1 MDGGLSAGI
10 PRERSFKMAHINDI
24 YKRKEV
30 LAFMAVTSSSNS
42 GGTEVTTTTNFRMRK
57 FTSLSQSKNPQE
69 YARQYVD
76 EDFQR
81 ADVVGYSPQIAY
93 AFDYHY
99 LNPVHTVIRTITD
112 GELTG
117 DDAVVEI
124 IWVDTV
130 SGEAY
135 KRSYSVIPDTEGDNL
150 NAYTYS
156 GNFKAR
162 GESSKG
168 TAATSDDW
176 ATCTFTEDT

>member
-1 MDGGLSAGI
+1 
-10 PRERSFKMAHINDI
+10 MAHINDI

-30 LAFMAVTSSSNS
+30 LAFLAVTSTSNS
-42 GGTEVTTTTNFRMRK
+42 GGTDVTTTTNFRMRK

-69 YARQYVD
+69 YSRQYVD

-93 AFDYHY
+93 NFDYHY
-99 LNPVHTVIRTITD
+99 LNPVHTRIKDITD
-112 GELTG
+112 NELTG
-117 DDAVVEI
+117 DDAVVDI
-124 IWVDTV
+124 IWADTV

-156 GNFKAR
+156 GNFRAR
-162 GESSKG
+162 GAAVKG
-168 TAATSDDW
+168 TAASSDDW
-176 ATCTFTEDT
+176 STCTFTPEE